1 MGSFQVLGLSVHGYG
16 ILIALGIALGALL
29 GHAREARLGLPRDT
43 ALDLTL
49 LGVPCAIV
57 GARLYYVLFSWKSY
71 AAQPVRALFIWE
83 GGLAIYGGI
92 LGALLGGLVYARRRK
107 LSFLKLADLAA
118 PGFAAGQAVGRWGN
132 YLNQEAY
139 GGVVRHAW
147 QRVFPIGVRI
157 AADGQWHYAT
167 FFYESAWCAAIAAL
181 LLFGERRR
189 WFKGSGETFAAYAFL
204 YALERSLV
212 EGLRTDS
219 LYLGPLRVSQL
230 LSLAALTAIAA
241 LALVKGGRKRLRA
254 AGFAACLILSPLA
267 LAGRLTLALIPATL
281 ALACEIAATAGEER
295 QGEYISSDARER

>member
-29 GHAREARLGLPRDT
+29 GRAREARLGLPRDT

-49 LGVPCAIV
+49 LGVPCAV
-57 GARLYYVLFSWKSY
+57 LGARLYYVLFSWRSY
-71 AAQPVRALFIWE
+71 AAQPVRALFVWE
-83 GGLAIYGGI
+83 GGMAIYGGI
-92 LGALLGGLVYARRRK
+92 LGALAGGLVYARRKR
-107 LSFLKLADLAA
+107 LPFLKLADLAA

-132 YLNQEAY
+132 FLNQEAY
-139 GGVVRHAW
+139 GGVVRQAW
-147 QRVFPIGVRI
+147 QRAFPIGVHI

-167 FFYESAWCAAIAAL
+167 FFYESAWCVAVCAL

-189 WFKGSGETFAAYAFL
+189 WFRRDGETFAAYVFL

-230 LSLAALTAIAA
+230 LSLAALIACAA
-241 LALVKGGRKRLRA
+241 LALTKCGQRRLRA
-254 AGFAACLILSPLA
+254 AALIACLILAPLA
-267 LAGRLTLALIPATL
+267 LAGRLTLALPFAAA
-281 ALACEIAATAGEER
+281 ALGFELAATAREAGKGE
-295 QGEYISSDARER
+295 A